1 MACVACAWQE
11 SITPNL
17 LGQDTQKITF
27 SSAAFFELIT
37 TEVLQSSKHRAAAP
51 ERKEPIRSEGGQS
64 HKQSRLRS
72 VLRSAGKAS
81 ALALCRPQ
89 SGSGTARAATAAG
102 QELPFLSKAILG
114 NLALGIWLMCQE
126 SPEETREVTLLLPRK
141 KSADNENRGCVNS
154 TAEERLFPLY
164 VSISSKREANLQVL
178 AKEKVFLQESTEKCS
193 QHEAI

>member
-81 ALALCRPQ
+81 ALALRR

-102 QELPFLSKAILG
+102 QELPFLSKAIPG

-126 SPEETREVTLLLPRK
+126 SPEEPREVTLLLPQK

-178 AKEKVFLQESTEKCS
+178 AKEKVFLWESTEKCS